1 MQNIVLCP
9 GMPRSG
15 TTSLSRLI
23 PNIVNKEPQYLFG
36 LYNFNSCYPD
46 LYPKEM
52 VDAHI
57 NLIYQMN
64 KMQINLEPPYSFE
77 DYSKYISENTYDFS
91 QSTWLLTEEQLIEIK
106 NSLSQFNI
114 KIVLMFRE
122 PVSRLWSY
130 CNMICDTI
138 PSLIEFLDFNGTDW
152 NSSKTPKE
160 LFDDYVTKCD
170 IYEDVFNKFNN
181 VFDEVLCLSTE
192 KFFGSQE
199 ECDKLTDFL
208 EIDKIV
214 MTNQFSNFLNYD
226 TLDESELQTYQG
238 LLKKSYDFHKNL

>member
-23 PNIVNKEPQYLFG
+23 PNVVNKEPQYLFG
-36 LYNFNSCYPD
+36 LYNFSSCYPE
-46 LYPKEM
+46 LYPEVV
-52 VDAHI
+52 VDTHI
-57 NLIYQMN
+57 KFILDQNKQELNLDV
-64 KMQINLEPPYSFE
+64 PYSFD
-77 DYSKYISENTYDFS
+77 DYSSYISEYKYDFS
-91 QSTWLLTEEQLIEIK
+91 QSNWLLTEEQLIEIK
-106 NSLSQFNI
+106 NSLSKFNI
-114 KIVLMFRE
+114 KIILMFRE
-122 PVSRLWSY
+122 PVDRLWSY
-130 CNMICDTI
+130 CNMICQ
-138 PSLIEFLDFNGTDW
+138 DW
-152 NSSKTPKE
+152 NTSSTPKQ
-160 LFDDYVTKCD
+160 LFDEYVTKCD
-170 IYEDVFNKFNN
+170 IYVDIFNKFNN

-214 MTNQFSNFLNYD
+214 MTNEYSNTIDYD
-226 TLDESELQTYQG
+226 TLDESELQTYQE

>member
-36 LYNFNSCYPD
+36 LYNFSSCYPE
-46 LYPKEM
+46 LYPED
-52 VDAHI
+52 VVNTHI
-57 NLIYQMN
+57 NFILDQN
-64 KMQINLEPPYSFE
+64 KQELNLDVPYSFD
-77 DYSKYISENTYDFS
+77 DYSSYISQYKYDFS

-106 NSLSQFNI
+106 NSLSKFNI
-114 KIVLMFRE
+114 KIILMFRE
-122 PVSRLWSY
+122 PVDRLWSY
-130 CNMICDTI
+130 CNMICQ
-138 PSLIEFLDFNGTDW
+138 DW
-152 NSSKTPKE
+152 NTSSTPKQ
-160 LFDDYVTKCD
+160 LFDEYVTKCD
-170 IYEDVFNKFNN
+170 IYVDIFNKFNN

-199 ECDKLTDFL
+199 ECDKLTNFL

-214 MTNQFSNFLNYD
+214 MVNDLFNDLDYD
-226 TLDESELQTYQG
+226 TLDQNELPTYQG
-238 LLKKSYDFHKNL
+238 LLKKSCDFYKNL

>member
-36 LYNFNSCYPD
+36 LYNFSSCYPE
-46 LYPKEM
+46 LYPED
-52 VDAHI
+52 VVNTHI
-57 NLIYQMN
+57 NFILDQN
-64 KMQINLEPPYSFE
+64 KQELNLDVPYSFD
-77 DYSKYISENTYDFS
+77 DYSSYISQYKYDFS

-106 NSLSQFNI
+106 NSLSKFNI
-114 KIVLMFRE
+114 KIILMFRE
-122 PVSRLWSY
+122 PVDRLWSY
-130 CNMICDTI
+130 CNMICQ
-138 PSLIEFLDFNGTDW
+138 DW
-152 NSSKTPKE
+152 NTSSTPKQ
-160 LFDDYVTKCD
+160 LFDEYVTKCD
-170 IYEDVFNKFNN
+170 IYVDIFNKFNN

-214 MTNQFSNFLNYD
+214 MTNEFSNSIDYD

-238 LLKKSYDFHKNL
+238 LLKKSYDFHKSL

>member
-23 PNIVNKEPQYLFG
+23 PNVVNKEPQYLFG
-36 LYNFNSCYPD
+36 LYNFSSCYPE
-46 LYPKEM
+46 LYPEVV
-52 VDAHI
+52 VDTHTKFI
-57 NLIYQMN
+57 LDQNKQELNLDV
-64 KMQINLEPPYSFE
+64 PYSF
-77 DYSKYISENTYDFS
+77 DGYSSYISQYKYDFS

-106 NSLSQFNI
+106 NSLSKFNI
-114 KIVLMFRE
+114 KIILMFRE

-130 CNMICDTI
+130 CNMICQ
-138 PSLIEFLDFNGTDW
+138 DW
-152 NSSKTPKE
+152 STNSTPKQ
-160 LFDDYVTKCD
+160 LFDEYVTKCD
-170 IYEDVFNKFNN
+170 IYVDIFNKFNN

-199 ECDKLTDFL
+199 ECDKLTNFL

-214 MTNQFSNFLNYD
+214 MVNDLYNDLEYD
-226 TLDESELQTYQG
+226 TLDQNELPTYQG
-238 LLKKSYDFHKNL
+238 LLKKSCDFYKNL

>member
-36 LYNFNSCYPD
+36 LYNFNSCYPE
-46 LYPKEM
+46 LYPED
-52 VDAHI
+52 VVNTHI
-57 NLIYQMN
+57 NFILDQN
-64 KMQINLEPPYSFE
+64 KQELNLDVPYSFD
-77 DYSKYISENTYDFS
+77 DYSSYISEYKYDFS
-91 QSTWLLTEEQLIEIK
+91 QSNWLLTEEQLIEIK
-106 NSLSQFNI
+106 NSLSKFNI
-114 KIVLMFRE
+114 KIILMFRE
-122 PVSRLWSY
+122 PVDRLWSY
-130 CNMICDTI
+130 CNMICQ
-138 PSLIEFLDFNGTDW
+138 DW
-152 NSSKTPKE
+152 STNSTPKQ
-160 LFDDYVTKCD
+160 LFDEYVTKCD
-170 IYEDVFNKFNN
+170 IYVDIFNKFNN

-199 ECDKLTDFL
+199 ECDKLTNFL

-214 MTNQFSNFLNYD
+214 MTNQFSNILNYD
-226 TLDESELQTYQG
+226 TLDESELQTYQE

>member
-36 LYNFNSCYPD
+36 LYNFSSCYPE
-46 LYPKEM
+46 LYPED
-52 VDAHI
+52 VVNTHI
-57 NLIYQMN
+57 NFILDQN
-64 KMQINLEPPYSFE
+64 KQELNLDVPYSFD
-77 DYSKYISENTYDFS
+77 DYSSYISQYKYDFS

-106 NSLSQFNI
+106 NSLSKFNI
-114 KIVLMFRE
+114 KIILMFRE
-122 PVSRLWSY
+122 PVDRLWSY
-130 CNMICDTI
+130 CNMICQ
-138 PSLIEFLDFNGTDW
+138 DW
-152 NSSKTPKE
+152 NTSSTPKQ
-160 LFDDYVTKCD
+160 LFDEYVTKCD
-170 IYEDVFNKFNN
+170 IYVDIFNKFNN

-199 ECDKLTDFL
+199 ECDKLTNFL

-214 MTNQFSNFLNYD
+214 MLNYLFNDLDYD
-226 TLDESELQTYQG
+226 TLDQNELPTYQG
-238 LLKKSYDFHKNL
+238 LLKKSCDFYKNL

>member
-36 LYNFNSCYPD
+36 LYNFSSCYPE
-46 LYPKEM
+46 LYPEVVVNTHTKFILDQNKQEL
-52 VDAHI
+52 
-57 NLIYQMN
+57 NLDV
-64 KMQINLEPPYSFE
+64 PYSFD
-77 DYSKYISENTYDFS
+77 DYSSYISQYKYDFS

-106 NSLSQFNI
+106 NSLSKFNI
-114 KIVLMFRE
+114 KIILMFRE
-122 PVSRLWSY
+122 PVDRLWSY
-130 CNMICDTI
+130 CNMICQ
-138 PSLIEFLDFNGTDW
+138 DW
-152 NSSKTPKE
+152 NTSSTPKQ
-160 LFDDYVTKCD
+160 LFDEYVTKCD
-170 IYEDVFNKFNN
+170 IYVDIFNKFNN

-199 ECDKLTDFL
+199 ECDKLTNFL

-214 MTNQFSNFLNYD
+214 MTNEFSNNIDYES
-226 TLDESELQTYQG
+226 LDENEIETYQG

>member
-36 LYNFNSCYPD
+36 LYNFNSCYPE
-46 LYPKEM
+46 LYPED
-52 VDAHI
+52 VVNTHI
-57 NLIYQMN
+57 NFILDQN
-64 KMQINLEPPYSFE
+64 KQELNLDVPYSF
-77 DYSKYISENTYDFS
+77 DGYSSYISQYKYDFS

-106 NSLSQFNI
+106 NSLSKFNI
-114 KIVLMFRE
+114 KIILMFRE
-122 PVSRLWSY
+122 PVDRLWSY
-130 CNMICDTI
+130 CNMICQ
-138 PSLIEFLDFNGTDW
+138 DW
-152 NSSKTPKE
+152 STNSTPKQ
-160 LFDDYVTKCD
+160 LFDEYVTKCD
-170 IYEDVFNKFNN
+170 IYVDIFNKFNN
-181 VFDEVLCLSTE
+181 VFDEVICLSTE

-199 ECDKLTDFL
+199 ECDKLTNFL

-214 MTNQFSNFLNYD
+214 MTNQFSNILNYD

>member
-36 LYNFNSCYPD
+36 LYNFNSCYPE
-46 LYPKEM
+46 LYPED
-52 VDAHI
+52 VVNTHI
-57 NLIYQMN
+57 NFILDQN
-64 KMQINLEPPYSFE
+64 KQELNLDVPYSFD
-77 DYSKYISENTYDFS
+77 DYSSYISQYKYDFS

-106 NSLSQFNI
+106 NSLSKFNI
-114 KIVLMFRE
+114 KIILMFRE

-130 CNMICDTI
+130 CNMICQ
-138 PSLIEFLDFNGTDW
+138 DW
-152 NSSKTPKE
+152 NTNNSPKQ
-160 LFDDYVTKCD
+160 LFDEYVTKCD
-170 IYEDVFNKFNN
+170 IYVDIFNKFNN

-199 ECDKLTDFL
+199 ECDKLTNFL

-214 MTNQFSNFLNYD
+214 MVNDLFNDLDYD
-226 TLDESELQTYQG
+226 TLDQNELPTYQG
-238 LLKKSYDFHKNL
+238 LLKKSCDFYKNL

>member
-23 PNIVNKEPQYLFG
+23 PNVVNKEPQYLFG
-36 LYNFNSCYPD
+36 LYNFSSCYPE
-46 LYPKEM
+46 LYPEVV
-52 VDAHI
+52 VDTHI
-57 NLIYQMN
+57 RFILDQNKQELNLDV
-64 KMQINLEPPYSFE
+64 PYSFD
-77 DYSKYISENTYDFS
+77 DYSSYISEYKYDFS

-106 NSLSQFNI
+106 NSLSKFNI
-114 KIVLMFRE
+114 KIILMFRE

-130 CNMICDTI
+130 CNMICQ
-138 PSLIEFLDFNGTDW
+138 DW
-152 NSSKTPKE
+152 STNSTPKQ
-160 LFDDYVTKCD
+160 LFDEYVTKCD
-170 IYEDVFNKFNN
+170 IYVDIFNKFNN

-199 ECDKLTDFL
+199 ECDKLTNFL

-214 MTNQFSNFLNYD
+214 MTNQFSNICNYD

>member
-36 LYNFNSCYPD
+36 LYNFSSCYPE
-46 LYPKEM
+46 LYPED
-52 VDAHI
+52 VVNTHI
-57 NLIYQMN
+57 NFILDQN
-64 KMQINLEPPYSFE
+64 KQELNLDVPYSFD
-77 DYSKYISENTYDFS
+77 DYSSYISQYKYDFS

-106 NSLSQFNI
+106 NSLSKFNI
-114 KIVLMFRE
+114 KIILMFRE
-122 PVSRLWSY
+122 PVDRLWSY
-130 CNMICDTI
+130 CNMICQ
-138 PSLIEFLDFNGTDW
+138 DW
-152 NSSKTPKE
+152 NTSSTPKQ
-160 LFDDYVTKCD
+160 LFDEYVTKCD
-170 IYEDVFNKFNN
+170 IYVDIFNKFNN

-199 ECDKLTDFL
+199 ECDKLTNFL

-214 MTNQFSNFLNYD
+214 MVNELFNDLNYD
-226 TLDESELQTYQG
+226 TLDQNELPTYQG
-238 LLKKSYDFHKNL
+238 LLKKSCDFYKNL

>member
-36 LYNFNSCYPD
+36 LYNFSSCYPE
-46 LYPKEM
+46 LYPEVV
-52 VDAHI
+52 VDTHTKFI
-57 NLIYQMN
+57 LDQNKQELNLDV
-64 KMQINLEPPYSFE
+64 PYSFD
-77 DYSKYISENTYDFS
+77 DYSSYISEYKYDFS

-106 NSLSQFNI
+106 NSLSNFNI
-114 KIVLMFRE
+114 KIILMFRE

-130 CNMICDTI
+130 CNMICQ
-138 PSLIEFLDFNGTDW
+138 DW
-152 NSSKTPKE
+152 NTSSTPKQ
-160 LFDDYVTKCD
+160 LFDEYVTKCD
-170 IYEDVFNKFNN
+170 IYVDIFNKFNN

-214 MTNQFSNFLNYD
+214 MTNEFSNSIDYD

-238 LLKKSYDFHKNL
+238 LLKKSYDFHKSL

>member
-23 PNIVNKEPQYLFG
+23 PNVVNKEPQYLFG
-36 LYNFNSCYPD
+36 LYNFSSCYPE
-46 LYPKEM
+46 LYPEVV
-52 VDAHI
+52 VDTHTKFI
-57 NLIYQMN
+57 LDQNKQELNLDV
-64 KMQINLEPPYSFE
+64 PYSFD
-77 DYSKYISENTYDFS
+77 DYSSYISEYKYDFS

-106 NSLSQFNI
+106 NSLSKFNI
-114 KIVLMFRE
+114 KIILMFRE

-130 CNMICDTI
+130 CNMICQ
-138 PSLIEFLDFNGTDW
+138 DW
-152 NSSKTPKE
+152 TTNNSPKQ
-160 LFDDYVTKCD
+160 LFDEYVTKCD
-170 IYEDVFNKFNN
+170 IYVDIFNKFNN
-181 VFDEVLCLSTE
+181 VFDEVLCISTE

-214 MTNQFSNFLNYD
+214 MTNEFSNSIDYD

-238 LLKKSYDFHKNL
+238 LLKKSYDFHKSL

>member
-36 LYNFNSCYPD
+36 LYNFSSCYPE
-46 LYPKEM
+46 LYPEVV
-52 VDAHI
+52 VDTHTKFI
-57 NLIYQMN
+57 LDQNKQELNLDV
-64 KMQINLEPPYSFE
+64 PYSFD
-77 DYSKYISENTYDFS
+77 DYSSYISEYKYDFS

-106 NSLSQFNI
+106 NSLSKFNI
-114 KIVLMFRE
+114 KIILMFRE
-122 PVSRLWSY
+122 PVDRLWSY
-130 CNMICDTI
+130 CNMICQ
-138 PSLIEFLDFNGTDW
+138 DW
-152 NSSKTPKE
+152 STNSTPKQ
-160 LFDDYVTKCD
+160 LFDEYVTKCD
-170 IYEDVFNKFNN
+170 IYVDIFNKFNN

-199 ECDKLTDFL
+199 ECDKLTNFL

-214 MTNQFSNFLNYD
+214 MVNDLYNDLEYD
-226 TLDESELQTYQG
+226 TLDQNELPTYQG
-238 LLKKSYDFHKNL
+238 LLKKSCDFYKNL

>member
-23 PNIVNKEPQYLFG
+23 PNVVNKEPQYLFG
-36 LYNFNSCYPD
+36 LYNFSSCYPE
-46 LYPKEM
+46 LYPEVV
-52 VDAHI
+52 VDTHTKFI
-57 NLIYQMN
+57 LDQNKQELNLDV
-64 KMQINLEPPYSFE
+64 PYSFD
-77 DYSKYISENTYDFS
+77 DYSSYISEYKYDFS

-106 NSLSQFNI
+106 NSLSNFNI
-114 KIVLMFRE
+114 KIILMFRE

-130 CNMICDTI
+130 CNMICQ
-138 PSLIEFLDFNGTDW
+138 DW
-152 NSSKTPKE
+152 TTSSTPKQ
-160 LFDDYVTKCD
+160 LFDEYVTKCD
-170 IYEDVFNKFNN
+170 IYVDIFNKFNN

-214 MTNQFSNFLNYD
+214 MTNEFSNSIDYD

-238 LLKKSYDFHKNL
+238 LLKKSYDFHKSL

>member
-130 CNMICDTI
+130 CNMICQ
-138 PSLIEFLDFNGTDW
+138 DW
-152 NSSKTPKE
+152 NTSSTPKQ
-160 LFDDYVTKCD
+160 LFDEYVTKCD
-170 IYEDVFNKFNN
+170 IYVDIFNKFNN

-214 MTNQFSNFLNYD
+214 MTNEFSNSMDYD

>member
-36 LYNFNSCYPD
+36 LYNFNSCYPE
-46 LYPKEM
+46 LYPED
-52 VDAHI
+52 VVNTHI
-57 NLIYQMN
+57 NFILDQN
-64 KMQINLEPPYSFE
+64 KQELNLDVPYSFD
-77 DYSKYISENTYDFS
+77 DYSSYISEYKYDFS

-106 NSLSQFNI
+106 NSLSKFNI
-114 KIVLMFRE
+114 KIILMFRE

-130 CNMICDTI
+130 CNMICQ
-138 PSLIEFLDFNGTDW
+138 DW
-152 NSSKTPKE
+152 NTSSTPKQ
-160 LFDDYVTKCD
+160 LFDEYVTKCD
-170 IYEDVFNKFNN
+170 IYVDIFNKFNN

-208 EIDKIV
+208 EIDRIV
-214 MTNQFSNFLNYD
+214 MVNQVSNDCDYNEFDQN
-226 TLDESELQTYQG
+226 ELQKYQG
-238 LLKKSYDFHKNL
+238 LLKKSCDFHKNL

>member
-1 MQNIVLCP
+1 MQNIVICP

-23 PNIVNKEPQYLFG
+23 PNVLNKEPQYLFG
-36 LYNFNSCYPD
+36 LYNFSSCYPE
-46 LYPKEM
+46 LYPEVV
-52 VDAHI
+52 VDTHTKFI
-57 NLIYQMN
+57 LDQNKQELNLDV
-64 KMQINLEPPYSFE
+64 PYSFN
-77 DYSKYISENTYDFS
+77 DYSSYISEYKYDFS

-106 NSLSQFNI
+106 NSLSNFNI
-114 KIVLMFRE
+114 KIILMFRE

-130 CNMICDTI
+130 CNMICQ
-138 PSLIEFLDFNGTDW
+138 DW
-152 NSSKTPKE
+152 NTSSTPKQ
-160 LFDDYVTKCD
+160 LFDEYVTKCD
-170 IYEDVFNKFNN
+170 IYVDIFNKFNN
-181 VFDEVLCLSTE
+181 VFDEVICLSTE

-214 MTNQFSNFLNYD
+214 MTNEFSNNIDYES
-226 TLDESELQTYQG
+226 LDENEIQTYQG

>member
-23 PNIVNKEPQYLFG
+23 PNIVRKEPQYLFG
-36 LYNFNSCYPD
+36 LYNFESCYPE
-46 LYPKEM
+46 LYPEEV
-52 VDAHI
+52 VDTHI
-57 NLIYQMN
+57 KFILNENKTILNLGT
-64 KMQINLEPPYSFE
+64 PYSFN
-77 DYSKYISENTYDFS
+77 DYSKYISKNTYDFS
-91 QSTWLLTEEQLIEIK
+91 QTTWLLTEQQLTEIK

-114 KIVLMFRE
+114 KIILMFRE

-130 CNMICDTI
+130 CNMIC
-138 PSLIEFLDFNGTDW
+138 EDW
-152 NSSKTPKE
+152 NTNKSAKE
-160 LFDDYVTKCD
+160 LFDEYISKCD
-170 IYEDVFNKFNN
+170 IYVDIFDKFKN

-208 EIDKIV
+208 EIDRIV
-214 MTNQFSNFLNYD
+214 MVNQVSNDCDYNEYD
-226 TLDESELQTYQG
+226 QNELQKYQG

>member
-23 PNIVNKEPQYLFG
+23 PNVVNKEPQYLFG
-36 LYNFNSCYPD
+36 LYNFSSCYPE
-46 LYPKEM
+46 LYPEVV
-52 VDAHI
+52 VDTHTKFI
-57 NLIYQMN
+57 LDQNKQELNLDV
-64 KMQINLEPPYSFE
+64 PYSFD
-77 DYSKYISENTYDFS
+77 DYSSYISEYKYDFS

-106 NSLSQFNI
+106 NSLSNFNI
-114 KIVLMFRE
+114 KIILMFRE

-130 CNMICDTI
+130 CNMICQ
-138 PSLIEFLDFNGTDW
+138 DW
-152 NSSKTPKE
+152 NTSSTPKQ
-160 LFDDYVTKCD
+160 LFDEYVTKCD
-170 IYEDVFNKFNN
+170 IYVDIFNKFNN

-208 EIDKIV
+208 GIDKIV
-214 MTNQFSNFLNYD
+214 MVNELSNNLNYD
-226 TLDESELQTYQG
+226 TLSQDEIQTYQG

>member
-23 PNIVNKEPQYLFG
+23 PNVVNKEPQYLFG
-36 LYNFNSCYPD
+36 LYNFSSCYPE
-46 LYPKEM
+46 LYPEVV
-52 VDAHI
+52 VDTHI
-57 NLIYQMN
+57 KFILDQNKQELNLDV
-64 KMQINLEPPYSFE
+64 PYSF
-77 DYSKYISENTYDFS
+77 DGYSSYISQYKYDFS

-106 NSLSQFNI
+106 NSLSKFNI
-114 KIVLMFRE
+114 KIILMFRE
-122 PVSRLWSY
+122 PVDRLWSY
-130 CNMICDTI
+130 CNMICQ
-138 PSLIEFLDFNGTDW
+138 DW
-152 NSSKTPKE
+152 STNSTPKQ
-160 LFDDYVTKCD
+160 LFDEYVTKCD
-170 IYEDVFNKFNN
+170 IYVDIFNKFNN

-199 ECDKLTDFL
+199 ECDKLTNFL

-214 MTNQFSNFLNYD
+214 MTNQFSNICNYD

>member
-36 LYNFNSCYPD
+36 LYNFSSCYPE
-46 LYPKEM
+46 LYPEVV
-52 VDAHI
+52 VDTHTKFI
-57 NLIYQMN
+57 LDQNKQELNLDV
-64 KMQINLEPPYSFE
+64 PYSFD
-77 DYSKYISENTYDFS
+77 DYSSYISEYKYDFS

-106 NSLSQFNI
+106 NSLSKFNI
-114 KIVLMFRE
+114 KIILMFRE

-130 CNMICDTI
+130 CNMICQ
-138 PSLIEFLDFNGTDW
+138 DW
-152 NSSKTPKE
+152 TTNNSPKQ
-160 LFDDYVTKCD
+160 LFDEYVTKCD
-170 IYEDVFNKFNN
+170 IYVDIFNKFNN
-181 VFDEVLCLSTE
+181 VFDEVLCISTE

-214 MTNQFSNFLNYD
+214 MTNEFSNSIDYD

-238 LLKKSYDFHKNL
+238 LLKKSYDFHKSL

>member
-23 PNIVNKEPQYLFG
+23 PNVVNKEPQYLFG
-36 LYNFNSCYPD
+36 LYNFSSCYPE
-46 LYPKEM
+46 LYPEVV
-52 VDAHI
+52 VDTHI
-57 NLIYQMN
+57 KFILDQNKQELNLDV
-64 KMQINLEPPYSFE
+64 PYSFD
-77 DYSKYISENTYDFS
+77 DYSSYISQYKYDFS

-106 NSLSQFNI
+106 NSLSKFNI
-114 KIVLMFRE
+114 KIILMFRE

-130 CNMICDTI
+130 CNMIC
-138 PSLIEFLDFNGTDW
+138 EDW
-152 NSSKTPKE
+152 NTNSTPKQ
-160 LFDDYVTKCD
+160 LFDEYVTKCD
-170 IYEDVFNKFNN
+170 IYVDIFNKFNN

-199 ECDKLTDFL
+199 ECDKLTNFL

-214 MTNQFSNFLNYD
+214 MVNDLYNDLDYD
-226 TLDESELQTYQG
+226 TLDQNELPTYQG
-238 LLKKSYDFHKNL
+238 LLKKSCDFYKNL

>member
-23 PNIVNKEPQYLFG
+23 PNVVNKEPQYLFG
-36 LYNFNSCYPD
+36 LYNFSSCYPE
-46 LYPKEM
+46 LYPEVV
-52 VDAHI
+52 VDTHTKFI
-57 NLIYQMN
+57 LDQNKQELNLDV
-64 KMQINLEPPYSFE
+64 PYSFD
-77 DYSKYISENTYDFS
+77 DYSSYISEYKYDFS
-91 QSTWLLTEEQLIEIK
+91 QSNWLLTEEQLIEIK
-106 NSLSQFNI
+106 NSLSNFNI
-114 KIVLMFRE
+114 KIILMFRE

-130 CNMICDTI
+130 CNMICDSI
-138 PSLIEFLDFNGTDW
+138 PYLIEFLDLNNTDW
-152 NSSKTPKE
+152 NSSKTQKE
-160 LFDDYVTKCD
+160 LLDDYVTKCD
-170 IYEDVFNKFNN
+170 IYVDIFNKFNN
-181 VFDEVLCLSTE
+181 VFDEVICLSTE

-214 MTNQFSNFLNYD
+214 MTNEFSNNIDYES
-226 TLDESELQTYQG
+226 LDENEIQTYQG

>member
-36 LYNFNSCYPD
+36 LYNFSSCYPE
-46 LYPKEM
+46 LYPEDV
-52 VDAHI
+52 VDTHI
-57 NLIYQMN
+57 KFILDQNKQELNLDV
-64 KMQINLEPPYSFE
+64 PYSFD
-77 DYSKYISENTYDFS
+77 DYSSYISQYKYDFS

-106 NSLSQFNI
+106 NSLSKFNI
-114 KIVLMFRE
+114 KIILMFRE
-122 PVSRLWSY
+122 PVDRLWSY
-130 CNMICDTI
+130 CNMICQ
-138 PSLIEFLDFNGTDW
+138 DW
-152 NSSKTPKE
+152 NTSSTPKQ
-160 LFDDYVTKCD
+160 LFDEYVTKCD
-170 IYEDVFNKFNN
+170 IYVDIFNKFNN

-199 ECDKLTDFL
+199 ECDKLTNFL

-214 MTNQFSNFLNYD
+214 MVNYLFNDLDYD
-226 TLDESELQTYQG
+226 TLDQNELPTYQG
-238 LLKKSYDFHKNL
+238 LLKKSCDFYKNL

>member
-23 PNIVNKEPQYLFG
+23 ASNCYKEPQYLFG
-36 LYNFNSCYPD
+36 LYNFNSCYPE
-46 LYPKEM
+46 LYPED
-52 VDAHI
+52 VVNTHI
-57 NLIYQMN
+57 NFILDQN
-64 KMQINLEPPYSFE
+64 KQELNLDVPYSF
-77 DYSKYISENTYDFS
+77 DGYSSYISQYKYDFS

-106 NSLSQFNI
+106 NSLSNFNI
-114 KIVLMFRE
+114 KIILMFRE

-130 CNMICDTI
+130 CNMIC
-138 PSLIEFLDFNGTDW
+138 EDW
-152 NSSKTPKE
+152 NTNSTPKQ
-160 LFDDYVTKCD
+160 LFDEYVTKCD
-170 IYEDVFNKFNN
+170 IYVDIFNKFNN

-199 ECDKLTDFL
+199 ECDKLTNFL

-214 MTNQFSNFLNYD
+214 MTNQFSNICNYD